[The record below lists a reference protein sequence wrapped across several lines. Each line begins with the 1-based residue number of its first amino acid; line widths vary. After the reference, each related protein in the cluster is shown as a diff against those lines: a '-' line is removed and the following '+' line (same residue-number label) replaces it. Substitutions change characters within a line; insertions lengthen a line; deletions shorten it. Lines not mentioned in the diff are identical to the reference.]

1 MVIIS
6 SHQSVKPMRLHVLSM
21 SIDSSFS
28 SSFLDLSSVGTV
40 SLLIHHNRVQ
50 REATA

>member
-6 SHQSVKPMRLHVLSM
+6 SHQLVKPMRLHVLSM
-21 SIDSSFS
+21 SIDSSF